1 MDGLSVIDADHAI
14 LADRCWHEVIEYYDD
29 DVMRF
34 NSAQQLGRAWATNL
48 PSGRLQYV
56 NEPFSYGHEFA
67 DMFGRIPRPAA
78 AAPGE
83 PGLGS
88 HGIVRLCQETMDAL
102 GVSRQLVFP
111 ATLLNIGRSPVPY
124 AEGQVALAYNRWF
137 SERVA
142 SAEPRIA
149 FAPVLPMRTP
159 AVCEQ
164 IVQEMSGQPGVVA
177 FSVSSLRYDRVYDN
191 EYTQLYTMLAE
202 RQLPLIFRASPSWEW
217 SDRWSR
223 TMNRFLTIDAL
234 TTPYSNAVHLANW
247 IVSGMPERFPA
258 LTTVWL
264 RSGLASILF
273 LAQRLDSLF
282 PKRTSEAPALRRRP
296 SEYLREMYFGSQPLE
311 REHPA
316 ALEFVFNLIN
326 AENQLIYAS
335 AFPDWNFDPPSAILS
350 LPFLSDNG
358 RRNILG
364 LTARRLFSL

>member
-1 MDGLSVIDADHAI
+1 
-14 LADRCWHEVIEYYDD
+14 
-29 DVMRF
+29 
-34 NSAQQLGRAWATNL
+34 
-48 PSGRLQYV
+48 
-56 NEPFSYGHEFA
+56 
-67 DMFGRIPRPAA
+67 
-78 AAPGE
+78 
-83 PGLGS
+83 
-88 HGIVRLCQETMDAL
+88 
-102 GVSRQLVFP
+102 
-111 ATLLNIGRSPVPY
+111 VPY
-124 AEGQVALAYNRWF
+124 AEGQVAFAYNRWF

-149 FAPVLPMRTP
+149 FAPLLPMRTP

-164 IVQEMSGQPGVVA
+164 IVQEMSGRPGVVA

-191 EYTQLYTMLAE
+191 EYARLYAMLAE
-202 RQLPLIFRASPSWEW
+202 RELPLIFRASPSWEW

-282 PKRTSEAPALRRRP
+282 PKRTSEAPALRCRP

-316 ALEFVFNLIN
+316 ALELAFDLID

-335 AFPDWNFDPPSAILS
+335 AFPDWNFDPPSTVLN

-364 LTARRLFSL
+364 LTARKLFSL